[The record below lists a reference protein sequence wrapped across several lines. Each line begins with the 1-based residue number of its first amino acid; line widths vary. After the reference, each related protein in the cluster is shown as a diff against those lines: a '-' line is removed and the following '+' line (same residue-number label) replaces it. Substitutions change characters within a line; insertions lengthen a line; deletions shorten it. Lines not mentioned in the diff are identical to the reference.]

1 MGDLNRYNYDNMHN
15 WLGMWCACIDLK
27 KKVGTCSPEKDCCW
41 YQRRLHNLKEV
52 SEVV

>member
-1 MGDLNRYNYDNMHN
+1 MGDLNRYNDNMRN
-15 WLGMWCACIDLK
+15 WLGMWCMYDLE

-41 YQRRLHNLKEV
+41 YQRCLHNLKEV